1 MLGPLELGLTM
12 KEWPHAKSSTG
23 NWCLFLLVR
32 PNPSTL
38 HTQPQ
43 RVLLSTAHEQE
54 TDTDKRAQGFLRC
67 AVPRGTRATALHS
80 RPHFSPR
87 AATRSREATCGANG
101 PSGPMATERAH
112 VPVGDERRQV
122 AVTRLRKLAVGYVRM
137 ASPLSG
143 HSYVLHGAVRRRQRA
158 RIKKCRDTPLGT
170 QTFAA
175 V

>member
-1 MLGPLELGLTM
+1 MPVKNVVVVLVVSCPLALRAGHGFGNPCGFGVPGVRGFEECTLMKRQFRCLVHELGPNSAAHPVARAELGFTM

-87 AATRSREATCGANG
+87 AATRSREATAARL
-101 PSGPMATERAH
+101 AT
-112 VPVGDERRQV
+112 GDE
-122 AVTRLRKLAVGYVRM
+122 
-137 ASPLSG
+137 SPMNL
-143 HSYVLHGAVRRRQRA
+143 V
-158 RIKKCRDTPLGT
+158 
-170 QTFAA
+170 
-175 V
+175 